1 MGVCDGQRQ
10 SDPRHLP
17 IGGGRWDRGP
27 CSRSE
32 VRDNGNG
39 GVGDGTFALFQRSFT
54 VAGGL
59 TAEEKVST
67 AFSQVPDTRPSNFD
81 SVMGECYMGDYNQ
94 VTPGEA
100 GALLHS
106 WGDNRNAAMGNHPG
120 RRTPA
125 SSTAF

>member
-1 MGVCDGQRQ
+1 
-10 SDPRHLP
+10 
-17 IGGGRWDRGP
+17 
-27 CSRSE
+27 
-32 VRDNGNG
+32 
-39 GVGDGTFALFQRSFT
+39 
-54 VAGGL
+54 
-59 TAEEKVST
+59 VST

-125 SSTAF
+125 SSTAFKPLEYASHGQLSAVTLDSPSVHGQAWPTE